1 MVTRRGGAPLAF
13 GRRSTTDQVG
23 ELRREELASF
33 VTAARA
39 VNEARDATATLETI
53 LSEAIRLLGADEG
66 SVLLFDEDRRSLS
79 IRVARGLPS
88 DVVQEERVL
97 PGTGIAGFVASSGEP
112 LLLSDD
118 DDVARYADVRERN
131 RRLRS
136 AVSVPL
142 RTRGVVEGVLNVNV
156 LESNTERE
164 PFTDRD
170 LTLAMLF
177 AEHAASAVHNGHLIS
192 QARQR
197 SDDLGRLFEA
207 SFALSETLDVD
218 EVTSRI
224 LDSAE
229 DLVGATGGFVCVL
242 GDEGNGPEV
251 AVYRGVNRGRVMAVL
266 RRGSF
271 SQLMRGNSVHVM
283 NDVRENATL
292 APLASGDTPVQALVA
307 PLTADEETRGLLVAL
322 LEDRTPTETE
332 LRLLGTYINH
342 ASVALSKALLF
353 RSVRAKEDE
362 LASLVHAVPDPI
374 IVADGNGRF
383 LTFNPAAA
391 ERFGLNPQFETGA
404 PIAGKLRSPELEELL
419 FSEHGGRTEVTLF
432 TPSPRTYRARVDLVQ
447 PEHGLPGA
455 RILILEDV
463 TVEKEMTQLKSDF
476 VAVIGHELRTPLTLI
491 KGYAATLSRRS
502 DTIDENVRRKAT
514 DAVHTHAVRLE
525 RLIEDLLLVSRIERG
540 RPPLSLAQQDMVA
553 LLQRVVDDGQRE
565 HPDRRVLFR
574 SEAVQFGLLVDAMKV
589 EQVLH
594 HLIDNAIKFSEAP
607 EPVEVEFDVGKDEV
621 TISVTDH
628 GIGIFSGD
636 LPRLFDRFHQVD
648 GSATRRHG
656 GTGVGLYICKTLV
669 EAHGGRISVKSALGK
684 GSTFTFTLPRHPS
697 PPPADDAADERSSGS
712 RQASLSE

>member
-1 MVTRRGGAPLAF
+1 MAF
-13 GRRSTTDQVG
+13 GRRTAG
-23 ELRREELASF
+23 EEVVELHREELAAF

-39 VNEARDATATLETI
+39 VNEAGDATGTLETI
-53 LSEAIRLLGADEG
+53 LTEAIRLLEADEG
-66 SVLLFDEDRRSLS
+66 SVLLFDDDRRSLS
-79 IRVARGLPS
+79 IRVARGLPT
-88 DVVQEERVL
+88 DVVRAERVL

-112 LLLSDD
+112 LLLTHDG
-118 DDVARYADVRERN
+118 DVARYADVRERD
-131 RRLRS
+131 RKLRS

-156 LESNTERE
+156 LERE
-164 PFTDRD
+164 GSRGPFTERD
-170 LTLAMLF
+170 LTLATLF
-177 AEHAASAVHNGHLIS
+177 AEHAASAVHNGHLIA

-218 EVTSRI
+218 EVTGRI

-229 DLVGATGGFVCVL
+229 ELVGAKGGFVCVL

-266 RRGSF
+266 RKTSFSELLRGS
-271 SQLMRGNSVHVM
+271 SLHVL
-283 NDVRENATL
+283 NDVREDASL
-292 APLASGDTPVQALVA
+292 APLATGDGPVPALVA
-307 PLTADEETRGLLVAL
+307 PLSTDEETRGLLVAL
-322 LEDRTPTETE
+322 LDTGSPSDTE
-332 LRLLGTYINH
+332 LRLMGTYITH
-342 ASVALSKALLF
+342 ASMALSKALLF
-353 RSVRAKEDE
+353 RNVRTKEDE
-362 LASLVHAVPDPI
+362 LSSLVHAVPDPI

-391 ERFGLNPQFETGA
+391 ERFGLNPQFEFGA
-404 PIAGKLRSPELEELL
+404 PIAGKLRSPELEDLL
-419 FSEHGGRTEVTLF
+419 FSQHGGRTEVTLF
-432 TPSPRTYRARVDLVQ
+432 TPSPRTYRARVDLVR

-491 KGYAATLSRRS
+491 KGYAATLSRRGN
-502 DTIDENVRRKAT
+502 TLDEDVRNKAT

-540 RPPLSLAQQDMVA
+540 RPPLSLGQQDMVA
-553 LLQRVVDDGQRE
+553 LLERVVADSQRE
-565 HPDRRVLFR
+565 HPERRVIFR

-607 EPVEVEFDVGKDEV
+607 EPV
-621 TISVTDH
+621 
-628 GIGIFSGD
+628 
-636 LPRLFDRFHQVD
+636 
-648 GSATRRHG
+648 
-656 GTGVGLYICKTLV
+656 
-669 EAHGGRISVKSALGK
+669 
-684 GSTFTFTLPRHPS
+684 
-697 PPPADDAADERSSGS
+697 
-712 RQASLSE
+712 